1 MAYATDA
8 ERPLPPG
15 ELVLRRYRIDAP
27 IGRGGLAAV
36 YRATDLTTGATVAV
50 KVLRRALA
58 EASSVS
64 ARFLREAR
72 IARRLVHPAVPRGLA
87 VGVTAGGAPALV
99 VEYVAGETLRARIDR
114 EGSLPVREAL
124 LVGARVAEALD
135 AAHRASI
142 VHRDVKPDNVMLTEG
157 AAAPDGVRVLDFGL
171 AFVLDEPR
179 LSATRAVVGTPEY
192 IAPEQCRGER
202 VTAAADLYALGA
214 TLVHALTGATLFA
227 GAAFQQFEAHARAPL
242 PDLRARR
249 PELPP
254 ALVACLAALLR
265 KEPAERPGDAA
276 RVALDLRSLAE
287 GREPVDDDAP
297 TERIERPGDD
307 PASLREA
314 LRREGD
320 ALLELT
326 RQSSAAHAR
335 LVGQIVALAAERFER
350 GVEDVSAR
358 EDALE
363 RALETL
369 QQQAR
374 ARQGAALARIRAL
387 RRRLEGR

>member
-1 MAYATDA
+1 MAPVTDA

-15 ELVLRRYRIDAP
+15 ELVLRRYRIEAP
-27 IGRGGLAAV
+27 IGRGGLAVV

-99 VEYVAGETLRARIDR
+99 VEHVVGETLRARIER
-114 EGSLPVREAL
+114 EGRLPVREAL
-124 LVGARVAEALD
+124 LVGSRVAEALA

-142 VHRDVKPDNVMLTEG
+142 VHRDVKPDNVMLTDG

-179 LSATRAVVGTPEY
+179 LSATRAVLGTPEY
-192 IAPEQCRGER
+192 IAPEQARGER
-202 VTAAADLYALGA
+202 VTAAADVYALGA

-227 GAAFQQFEAHARAPL
+227 GAAFLQFEAHARGAL

-249 PELPP
+249 PELTP
-254 ALVACLAALLR
+254 ALVACLAAMLR
-265 KEPAERPGDAA
+265 KEPAGRPSDAA
-276 RVALDLRSLAE
+276 RIARDLASLAE
-287 GREPVDDDAP
+287 GRDPVDDDAP
-297 TERIERPGDD
+297 TERFERPGDD
-307 PASLREA
+307 PASLREG
-314 LRREGD
+314 LQREGD

-335 LVGQIVALAAERFER
+335 LVEQIVALATDRFER

-358 EDALE
+358 EESLE
-363 RALETL
+363 RALERI
-369 QQQAR
+369 QHEAR
-374 ARQGAALARIRAL
+374 GRQEAALARIRAL
-387 RRRLEGR
+387 RRRLDGR